1 MRTDLL
7 SQIKKLRLKKKLTI
21 TAMPLLTGLTRQQ
34 YGKIEA
40 GGNPSLST
48 LDAIVEALGASLVLV
63 PKERLKEVMELLEK
77 SATQQ
82 IDAGAKI
89 SEKREDQTILAP
101 SIETNSGELYKPF
114 KDL

>member
-7 SQIKKLRLKKKLTI
+7 SQIKNLRLKKNLTI

-63 PKERLKEVMELLEK
+63 PKEKLGAVMEVLEQPANWK
-77 SATQQ
+77 RTAEEPLAFEVAEESA
-82 IDAGAKI
+82 
-89 SEKREDQTILAP
+89 P
-101 SIETNSGELYKPF
+101 YKPF

>member
-7 SQIKKLRLKKKLTI
+7 AQIKKLRLKKALTI
-21 TAMPLLTGLTRQQ
+21 SAMPLLTGLTRQQ

-40 GGNPSLST
+40 GGNPALST

-63 PKERLKEVMELLEK
+63 PKERLGEVMDLLEQP
-77 SATQQ
+77 A
-82 IDAGAKI
+82 I
-89 SEKREDQTILAP
+89 SEKP
-101 SIETNSGELYKPF
+101 SEPLRFEAAEERSLYKPF

>member
-7 SQIKKLRLKKKLTI
+7 FQIKKLRLKKALTI
-21 TAMPLLTGLTRQQ
+21 SAMPLLTGLTRQQ

-48 LDAIVEALGASLVLV
+48 LDAIVEALDASLVLV
-63 PKERLKEVMELLEK
+63 PKDKLSAVMNLLEQ
-77 SATQQ
+77 SSYE
-82 IDAGAKI
+82 AKAN
-89 SEKREDQTILAP
+89 D
-101 SIETNSGELYKPF
+101 SGRFEIAQERPLYKPF

>member
-7 SQIKKLRLKKKLTI
+7 SQIKKLRLKKALTI
-21 TAMPLLTGLTRQQ
+21 SAMPLLTGLTRQQ

-63 PKERLKEVMELLEK
+63 PKDRVGEVMDLL
-77 SATQQ
+77 AQ
-82 IDAGAKI
+82 
-89 SEKREDQTILAP
+89 AP
-101 SIETNSGELYKPF
+101 GEVKPPAPLRFEVAEERPLYKPF